1 MRGALVAVAAGAAA
15 WAPAFRYD
23 ALPRRP
29 TRRAAATT
37 HGDQIVVALT
47 REAGKNGGLARA
59 LAEHHIETVE
69 VPCVST
75 QRTPQ
80 MDALLESALLFA
92 EDPWDWDVV
101 TSPEAAKTFGA
112 AVARAGLGATRDA
125 KWRAFRLAAVGGAT
139 AAALDACQDLR
150 PWRGSSFTPAT
161 ATAAALAKALPD
173 DSGRRV
179 LFPASALAAPTV
191 WKSKF
196 YGAFVLNHASTSTPS
211 TRHLLDG
218 VAMSVLH
225 RSTEPARPRHAEN
238 APDTL
243 VDFHTGADARGRAQG
258 EKLAVTR
265 VDAYTTAPAPW
276 SPEDAAAAASATS
289 SPSARRPPRASG
301 PRALP

>member
-15 WAPAFRYD
+15 WAPAFPYD

-80 MDALLESALLFA
+80 MDALLDSALLFA
-92 EDPWDWDVV
+92 EDPWDWVVV

-179 LFPASALAAPTV
+179 LFPASALAAPTCV
-191 WKSKF
+191 EIKILRR
-196 YGAFVLNHASTSTPS
+196 V
-211 TRHLLDG
+211 R
-218 VAMSVLH
+218 
-225 RSTEPARPRHAEN
+225 AE
-238 APDTL
+238 
-243 VDFHTGADARGRAQG
+243 
-258 EKLAVTR
+258 
-265 VDAYTTAPAPW
+265 
-276 SPEDAAAAASATS
+276 S
-289 SPSARRPPRASG
+289 SRRPPRHRRDTCSMAWRCRFFTARRSQRG
-301 PRALP
+301 HVIAEKCTRHTG

>member
-59 LAEHHIETVE
+59 LAEHHIDTVE

-80 MDALLESALLFA
+80 MDALLDSALLFA
-92 EDPWDWDVV
+92 EDPWDWVVV

-125 KWRAFRLAAVGGAT
+125 KWRAFRLAAVGGAP
-139 AAALDACQDLR
+139 AAAQDA
-150 PWRGSSFTPAT
+150 
-161 ATAAALAKALPD
+161 
-173 DSGRRV
+173 
-179 LFPASALAAPTV
+179 
-191 WKSKF
+191 
-196 YGAFVLNHASTSTPS
+196 
-211 TRHLLDG
+211 
-218 VAMSVLH
+218 
-225 RSTEPARPRHAEN
+225 
-238 APDTL
+238 
-243 VDFHTGADARGRAQG
+243 
-258 EKLAVTR
+258 
-265 VDAYTTAPAPW
+265 
-276 SPEDAAAAASATS
+276 
-289 SPSARRPPRASG
+289 
-301 PRALP
+301 